1 MDATNLIAY
10 LPFDTS
16 TTEDKC
22 GNTWTTSGTPVIED
36 SALKLDG
43 SSYLQL
49 NGSLTLGGQD
59 FTICGRARMDSSAQG
74 WGGLFSLNKN
84 NLRIIRYQTLN
95 NAVEI
100 GYKRNLARINLPFA
114 LTSQFFFEIDYQHS
128 TGKWFTFFNGTLVHS
143 YTNALERTTYS
154 NVFVGHNGDNNTTA
168 VYWGGTIDEFMIYD
182 GVALHTENF
191 TPPTDADYAELKF
204 ALGATT
210 VAVGY
215 TFDVERTAINAQF
228 FGTQW
233 VQPVLTAN
241 GEIGVDEF
249 AVASSADTANA
260 YKAFDS
266 SATSYVNKMNAGEW
280 LEFYS
285 KTPIRIFDITLTS
298 TGGLP
303 AQGIFQISYDG
314 GETWTQVGTW
324 TDSDSEGKSAK
335 VIWDSDYPAGQYFR
349 LLSQAR
355 SIPHPSNNADFCN
368 VVITAWNALDSPNFE
383 TQIFYTF
390 DVERRVKN
398 APLTWR
404 YENAGIAENL
414 LVNGTTLVNLPESQ
428 SKTTVAFIQTQRTK
442 CFDLPA
448 TNEVWMKFDVYF
460 DGSNRWQAYNV
471 GTTGITAQTDGR
483 LSFFSNDGNVGEFSG
498 ICKKNQLQTVLL
510 YMVSGSTDGVI
521 EAWIDGNFIY
531 RYTGDVNHG
540 EDFADLYLQSDGGN
554 TFFSNVIISNA
565 EIGTDE
571 NAPADFFEFTRLFDV
586 ERRVTNTPNINEDT
600 PPQISFSGSNNNY
613 ATLPED
619 VLPGATEFTI
629 EAKFS
634 TTSTKNRTDNFEWG
648 TIAGREL
655 GGNWQNDFGLCV
667 NDGKLCFWA
676 EPSRNGS
683 NSTRNTTSDAIVND
697 GQIHT
702 AAVRSNADGSID
714 LFCDGEIVAH
724 TDNVNAKTP
733 DTKNI
738 LVASNSNGYSA
749 LQMNLYE
756 VRFWNTAREEIFA
769 DIDGTEENLQGWY
782 IPTEN
787 GLTDYSPNIRNAT
800 VTGTVSY
807 SEVNTVFVDVDYEST
822 NDALGWR
829 YEDCAVYFGTG
840 APINFHVPPTAEIWV
855 RFDVYFDGVSRWYA
869 YDDGIY
875 GMTGITAQTSLELD
889 FLSAGSA
896 VKTLPD
902 ICKTKVTQ
910 TYLLHMISGVADGL
924 IEVWCGL
931 EKIGTY
937 TGNVNN
943 GRLFAD
949 FKLRSD
955 DIGTSFTELIISN
968 SELQP
973 DEKPANTVR
982 ATKTSQLNTCNTK
995 TKKIWLDRGGDYPF
1009 PYLDLTTREVLRQ
1022 LITETIEGEGEFSP
1036 ITTIWLKFD
1045 VYFDGINRWS
1055 AYNDSETNGKSGVFS
1070 DLPLDFS
1077 FFAND
1082 LEVARGQSA
1091 LIANRWQT
1099 VIVHMESAEA
1109 PNGMIDVWIDGVQM
1123 HQYLG
1128 NVNNGEEFT
1137 NIYLTSE
1144 GGGTMFKNF
1153 IASSAPL
1160 TEDDTPQTVATGMGQ
1175 LAFTVWHNGK
1185 VLTVPLKLSAVPI
1198 EPALAVRWQGC
1209 DWYNPL
1215 VLPSAENAS
1224 EVAVRYN
1231 GAIYALSYF

>member
-1 MDATNLIAY
+1 MDTTNLIAY

-22 GNTWTTSGTPVIED
+22 GNTWTAYNAPTIVDNTAVFSGANQYLE
-36 SALKLDG
+36 LDG
-43 SSYLQL
+43 TI
-49 NGSLTLGGQD
+49 TLGGQD
-59 FTICGRARMDSSAQG
+59 FTIAAKINLSSAAG
-74 WGGLFSLNKN
+74 SWIHIFNLWTSSHSDANK
-84 NLRIIRYQTLN
+84 IAFQ
-95 NAVEI
+95 
-100 GYKRNLARINLPFA
+100 RNYTYAQCAGIFFGAKTNFFGFA
-114 LTSQFFFEIDYQHS
+114 LDTVHHVEFDYSHDA
-128 TGKWFTFFNGTLVHS
+128 GKVYIFVDGALMATINKTIAQTTFPHVYIG
-143 YTNALERTTYS
+143 RS
-154 NVFVGHNGDNNTTA
+154 NYGDPYFA
-168 VYWGGTIDEFMIYD
+168 GTIDEFMIYD

-191 TPPTDADYAELKF
+191 TPPTDSDYADLKF
-204 ALGATT
+204 ALGEETAP
-210 VAVGY
+210 VGY
-215 TFDVERTAINAQF
+215 TFDVERTVINAQF

-241 GEIGVDEF
+241 GKIGVDEF
-249 AVASSADTANA
+249 AVSSSTDTANA

-285 KTPIRIFDITLTS
+285 KTPIRIFDIALKD
-298 TGGLP
+298 GGGYLP
-303 AQGIFQISYDG
+303 AQGIFQVSYDG
-314 GETWTQVGTW
+314 GETWTQAGTW
-324 TDSDSEGKSAK
+324 TDSDGKGISAK
-335 VIWDSDYPAGQYFR
+335 IIWDSGHPAGQYFR

-355 SIPHPSNNADFCN
+355 SIPYPNNNAGFYN
-368 VVITAWNALDSPNFE
+368 IVITAWNTLDSPNYE
-383 TQIFYTF
+383 TKVFYAF
-390 DVERRVKN
+390 DV
-398 APLTWR
+398 
-404 YENAGIAENL
+404 
-414 LVNGTTLVNLPESQ
+414 
-428 SKTTVAFIQTQRTK
+428 
-442 CFDLPA
+442 DL
-448 TNEVWMKFDVYF
+448 
-460 DGSNRWQAYNV
+460 
-471 GTTGITAQTDGR
+471 
-483 LSFFSNDGNVGEFSG
+483 
-498 ICKKNQLQTVLL
+498 
-510 YMVSGSTDGVI
+510 
-521 EAWIDGNFIY
+521 
-531 RYTGDVNHG
+531 
-540 EDFADLYLQSDGGN
+540 
-554 TFFSNVIISNA
+554 
-565 EIGTDE
+565 
-571 NAPADFFEFTRLFDV
+571 
-586 ERRVTNTPNINEDT
+586 RVTNTPNINEDT

-634 TTSTKNRTDNFEWG
+634 TTSTKNNSSNYTWG
-648 TIAGREL
+648 TIAGREI
-655 GGNWQNDFGLCV
+655 GGYWVNDFGLCV

-738 LVASNSNGYSA
+738 LVASNSDGDSA

-756 VRFWNTAREEIFA
+756 IRFWNTAREEIFA
-769 DIDGTEENLQGWY
+769 DIDGTEAGLQGWY

-800 VTGTVSY
+800 ITGTVNY

-902 ICKTKVTQ
+902 ICKAKVTQ

-931 EKIGTY
+931 NKIGTY

-943 GRLFAD
+943 GRQFAD

-995 TKKIWLDRGGDYPF
+995 TEKIWLDRGGDYPF

-1055 AYNDSETNGKSGVFS
+1055 AYNISETNGKNGVFS

-1077 FFAND
+1077 FLAND
-1082 LEVARGQSA
+1082 FEVVQGQSV
-1091 LIANRWQT
+1091 LLANQWQT

-1198 EPALAVRWQGC
+1198 TPSLTVRWQGC

-1231 GAIYALSYF
+1231 GTIYALSYF